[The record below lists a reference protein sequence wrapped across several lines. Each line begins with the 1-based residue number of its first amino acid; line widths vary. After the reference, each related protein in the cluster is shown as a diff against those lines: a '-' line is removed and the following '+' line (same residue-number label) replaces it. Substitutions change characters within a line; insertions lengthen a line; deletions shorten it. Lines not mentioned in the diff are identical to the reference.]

1 MKVLPLL
8 LLTAL
13 SSSHT
18 LAARAPVEEIP
29 VNSQQNRGQ
38 QSGQLINQQQTEMF
52 YQLQSLLEEVRQL
65 RGMVE
70 ELTYQVDELKQ
81 RQQDD
86 YLDLDRRISTA
97 GNTAG
102 GSGVPDSAPGV
113 NQPTLPVAGDDE
125 KQLYGRAQSLLKAKQ
140 FDEASA
146 AFENH
151 IASYPNGKLVANSH
165 YWLGQIYM
173 VKGDL
178 AKAGQAFSQVVNKYP
193 GSNKALDSALKL
205 GRVYHL
211 QGDNAKARALLEKV
225 AAGNTEESQQ
235 ARDYIEANLN

>member
-1 MKVLPLL
+1 MKVSLL
-8 LLTAL
+8 LLVSIL
-13 SSSHT
+13 SAHT

-29 VNSQQNRGQ
+29 VNGQQQNGGQ
-38 QSGQLINQQQTEMF
+38 QNGTLINQQQTEMF

-86 YLDLDRRISTA
+86 YLDLDRRISAA
-97 GNTAG
+97 GSAV
-102 GSGVPDSAPGV
+102 GVPGAEQPAPGV
-113 NQPTLPVAGDDE
+113 GQPTLPVAGDDE

-140 FDEASA
+140 FDDASA

-151 IASYPNGKLVANSH
+151 IASYPSGKLVANSH

-173 VKGDL
+173 VKGNLD
-178 AKAGQAFSQVVNKYP
+178 KARQAFAQVVEKYP

-211 QGDNAKARALLEKV
+211 QGDNAKARDLLEKV
-225 AAGNTEESQQ
+225 AAGNTEVSQQ
-235 ARDYIEANLN
+235 ARDYIDANL

>member
-1 MKVLPLL
+1 MKVSLL
-8 LLTAL
+8 LLVSLL
-13 SSSHT
+13 STHT

-29 VNSQQNRGQ
+29 VNGQRNSGQ
-38 QSGQLINQQQTEMF
+38 QSAPVVNQQQTEMF

-86 YLDLDRRISTA
+86 YLDLDRRISAA
-97 GNTAG
+97 GT
-102 GSGVPDSAPGV
+102 SEPGISPAT
-113 NQPTLPVAGDDE
+113 NGTPSQPVLPAAGDDE
-125 KQLYGRAQSLLKAKQ
+125 KQLYGRAQSLLKDKK

-146 AFENH
+146 AFESH
-151 IASYPNGKLVANSH
+151 ISAYPNGNLVANSH

-178 AKAGQAFSQVVNKYP
+178 DKARQAFAQVVDNYP

-211 QGDNAKARALLEKV
+211 QGDNAKARNLLEKV

-235 ARDYIEANLN
+235 ARDYIDANL